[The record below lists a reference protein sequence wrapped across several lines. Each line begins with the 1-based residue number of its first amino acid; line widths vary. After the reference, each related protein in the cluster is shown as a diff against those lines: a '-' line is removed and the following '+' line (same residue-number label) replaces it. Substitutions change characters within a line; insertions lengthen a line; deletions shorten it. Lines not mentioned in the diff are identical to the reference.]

1 MDKTVK
7 KEIKSISLFML
18 IFSILMQIIF
28 LILGKYNYTVFLG
41 SIYGG
46 LLSILNFTLLA
57 ITVQKLASEPN
68 YGNVKKEF
76 TSSYR
81 TRSCILIVFTIIG
94 IVSPLFNSVAV
105 ILSVLCPKIYYFLL
119 PIVRKDIKS

>member
-68 YGNVKKEF
+68 YDNVRKEF